1 MYCGQ
6 CGRQLAQGARFCPY
20 CGQQV
25 AAAPGGAPGTPT
37 PPATPTPPGGAPGGV
52 PGGAPGTP
60 TPPATPTPPKDPA
73 PGPRRR
79 SFVVVVA
86 VLVVAA
92 LALVGLALALWLGL
106 GSDGS
111 DVSSSDVITTDDGL
125 VAYYQA
131 IDPDTVVE
139 SGDLHYVDGQ
149 ILVTG
154 VADATYDELEALLA
168 QSGGEVVGYLSITN
182 DYQVDLAGDLTYDEL
197 VALCAELEQSE
208 LVESAS
214 VAYVEEATT
223 DSVDYTADPWI
234 DADDASDTSGSVWST
249 TTASGKN
256 WWAEAIGMVSVWEM
270 DLDLATVKVGIID
283 TMFDLCNEDL
293 DEAFAATW
301 YNPTND
307 DGSCAVCELY
317 AAEVAGSHHGTHV
330 AGIIAAEA
338 ENGFGIA
345 GVAQNAELYGFAL
358 YSDEYHESGVVS
370 WSSVFSFKYA
380 IALMLGE
387 GVKVI
392 NISMGWNGVVE
403 GAAAGDEWA
412 LELLQTSSDSLASFL
427 SKYVDAGYEFLIC
440 KGAGNDGLE
449 ASYDILCA
457 IEDEA
462 VAERIIVVGNAALG
476 SMYYFAADSSNYGDR
491 VDVWAPGTDI
501 LSDLPGN
508 VTGLLSGTSMASPVV
523 AGVAALVWGVNPD
536 LTAAQVRQIVLASAE
551 VDEGLFEQFTEGF
564 YDFFVSDL
572 TGIGDEVF
580 VVNAY
585 LAVQLAQATE
595 GLASGE
601 ELSYASLMGIVYT
614 VDDSGEVEYGTI
626 EDASVVAVAS
636 DGTAYLLAGEPVAE
650 YDSFG
655 VPLAGDREVSLISTQ
670 ELYSFSA
677 LLEPGEYTIEVTVD
691 GYVTQVQDVT
701 LAEGET
707 VALAF
712 EMTPTTAVE
721 SLLVGLAGTYVCE
734 ATGGTWAA
742 YLEVSSSGFFTGAY
756 TYVRTDETGIRYP
769 DGTVYLCVFSGQLG
783 DPAQAADGG
792 YVLAVESLEVDVD
805 ESGGSPGDS
814 YYLDDVRYVVTD
826 PYGMANASELVAY
839 VAGTSTDDLPD
850 AVAQA
855 IKNRVGTTS
864 GAEATT
870 DEGTLAGAV
879 LYNEADGVVFLTYVE
894 DPEEDEGSDA
904 SSTTDSETSSD
915 ATGSDS
921 SSGSGSSSGST
932 AAAEEAYALYE
943 AAVQKLTASG
953 SWYEVLEMQMGVTAS
968 YQGQTQSE
976 EAYYLLYSEVQSY
989 DASDPTNSVIV
1000 GSGELDVGT
1009 YYEFTYTYADGVMTM
1024 TYTEPYEATG
1034 SQACDPSVFS
1044 TTTLSASMMQDV
1056 IVTTSSDGSYTVV
1069 AFTVAGENLTALG
1082 MNAIDSVDLGVDV
1095 DDLTYSDVEVVV
1107 YIDPDGVLAY
1117 VVMNFSASFEVDGVD
1132 ALATYEITYGFAAA

>member
-25 AAAPGGAPGTPT
+25 AAAPGGAPGTQ
-37 PPATPTPPGGAPGGV
+37 V
-52 PGGAPGTP
+52 
-60 TPPATPTPPKDPA
+60 PPATPTPPKDPA
-73 PGPRRR
+73 PGPRRKVL
-79 SFVVVVA
+79 VVVVA
-86 VLVVAA
+86 ALVVAA
-92 LALVGLALALWLGL
+92 LALAGLALALLFGL

-111 DVSSSDVITTDDGL
+111 DASSSDVVTTDDGL

-293 DEAFAATW
+293 DEAFATTW
-301 YNPTND
+301 YNPTSD

-317 AAEVAGSHHGTHV
+317 AAGTDGSHHGTHV

-358 YSDEYHESGVVS
+358 FSDEYDELGVVS

-392 NISMGWNGVVE
+392 NISMGWDEVVE

-427 SKYVDAGYEFLIC
+427 AKYVDAGYEFLIC
-440 KGAGNDGLE
+440 KAAGNDGLE

-462 VAERIIVVGNAALG
+462 VAERIIVVGNAAQGDL
-476 SMYYFAADSSNYGDR
+476 YYTAYYTAASDSNYGDR
-491 VDVWAPGTDI
+491 VDVWAPGTDV

-508 VTGLLSGTSMASPVV
+508 VTGLRSGTSMASPVV

-536 LTAAQVRQIVLASAE
+536 LTAAQVRQIILASAE
-551 VDEGLFEQFTEGF
+551 VDEDLFEQIVEGV
-564 YDFFVSDL
+564 YDLLQLVGEDEPFEALAS
-572 TGIGDEVF
+572 GSDEVF
-580 VVNAY
+580 LVNAY

-614 VDDSGEVEYGTI
+614 TDDEGEVEYGTI

-650 YDSFG
+650 GSSFE
-655 VPLAGDREVSLISTQ
+655 VPLVGDHEVLLISTQ

-701 LAEGET
+701 LAEGDT

-712 EMTPTTAVE
+712 EMTPSTVVE

-1034 SQACDPSVFS
+1034 SQACDPTLYSS
-1044 TTTLSASMMQDV
+1044 TTLSASMMQDV

>member
-25 AAAPGGAPGTPT
+25 AAAPGATPGSTT
-37 PPATPTPPGGAPGGV
+37 PPANPPGSAPDSTTSPATPPG
-52 PGGAPGTP
+52 TS
-60 TPPATPTPPKDPA
+60 TPPKDPA

-79 SFVVVVA
+79 VLVVVVA

-92 LALVGLALALWLGL
+92 LALVGLALALLFGL

-111 DVSSSDVITTDDGL
+111 DVTTSDVATTDDGL

-139 SGDLHYVDGQ
+139 SGDYHYVDGQ

-168 QSGGEVVGYLSITN
+168 QSGGEIVGYLSVTN
-182 DYQVDLAGDLTYDEL
+182 DYQVDLAGDLSYDEL
-197 VALCAELEQSE
+197 VALCAELEQNE

-234 DADDASDTSGSVWST
+234 DADDASDTSGSVWSAT
-249 TTASGKN
+249 DASGKN

-283 TMFDLCNEDL
+283 SMFDLCNEDL
-293 DEAFAATW
+293 DEAFATTW
-301 YNPTND
+301 YNPTSD

-317 AAEVAGSHHGTHV
+317 AADTYGSQHGTHV

-358 YSDEYHESGVVS
+358 YSDEYKDSGVVS
-370 WSSVFSFKYA
+370 WSSAFTYKYA

-392 NISMGWNGVVE
+392 NMSIGWNAATE
-403 GAAAGDEWA
+403 ASAAGDEWA
-412 LELLQTSSDSLASFL
+412 LELLQTSNDSLASFL
-427 SKYVDAGYEFLIC
+427 AKYVDAGYEFLIC
-440 KGAGNDGLE
+440 KAAGNDGLE
-449 ASYDILCA
+449 AAYGILSG

-476 SMYYFAADSSNYGDR
+476 SMYYFAASDSNYGDR
-491 VDVWAPGTDI
+491 VDVWAPGTDV

-536 LTAAQVRQIVLASAE
+536 LTAAQVRQIILASAE
-551 VDEGLFEQFTEGF
+551 VDEGLFEQITEGF
-564 YDFFVSDL
+564 YEFFVGDL

-601 ELSYASLMGIVYT
+601 ELSYASLLGVVYT
-614 VDDSGEVEYGTI
+614 TDDSGEVQYGTI

-636 DGTAYLLAGEPVAE
+636 DGTAYLLAGEPVAG
-650 YDSFG
+650 YDSFE
-655 VPLAGDREVSLISTQ
+655 VPLVGDREVSLISTQ

-712 EMTPTTAVE
+712 EMTPSTAVE
-721 SLLVGLAGTYVCE
+721 SLLVDLAGTYVCE

-783 DPAQAADGG
+783 DPVQAADGG

-805 ESGGSPGDS
+805 ESGGSAGDS
-814 YYLDDVRYVVTD
+814 YYADDVRYVVTD

-850 AVAQA
+850 EVAQA

-864 GAEATT
+864 GAAALT

-894 DPEEDEGSDA
+894 DEEEDEGSDA

-915 ATGSDS
+915 ATGSS
-921 SSGSGSSSGST
+921 SGSSSAD
-932 AAAEEAYALYE
+932 AAEAYALYE

-953 SWYEVLEMQMGVTAS
+953 SWYEVLEMQMDVTAS

-1034 SQACDPSVFS
+1034 SQECDPTLYSS
-1044 TTTLSASMMQDV
+1044 TTLSASMVQDA

-1117 VVMNFSASFEVDGVD
+1117 VVMDFSASFEVDGVE
-1132 ALATYEITYGFAAA
+1132 AVATYEITYGFAAA